1 MSMKVGVIGGG
12 TFGRGIAL
20 SAVRAEND
28 VVLWTRGFHKGEG
41 QPYRTTTELSQLT
54 DRDIVFLAVPST
66 YIAETTSAL
75 GAHLDGR
82 HLLVHV
88 SRGLVGDDLKT
99 LTRVLQSTTPC
110 RRVGALAGPLVAE
123 ALAKGTPGGGIVG
136 SLFPEVAEAV
146 RDAIGG
152 PSLKIY
158 STDDVIGVELAS
170 ALVGLLALALGYAQG
185 LGIGPSALAV
195 LCSRGI
201 AESQRLGHLLGAR
214 ERTFAGLAGF
224 GDLVAA
230 ASGDDRPEMKL
241 GRAIARGVNI
251 ADASREAGAHI
262 EGVTIAERVS
272 AYAMRMRVEAPIA
285 ATTAAVLNGKMTAQA
300 AVAALMSRQV
310 WVE

>member
-1 MSMKVGVIGGG
+1 MTVKVGVIGGG
-12 TFGRGIAL
+12 GFGRGIAL
-20 SAVRAEND
+20 SACRAEND

-41 QPYRTTTELSQLT
+41 APYHTTTDLAALK
-54 DRDIVFLAVPST
+54 DRDIIFLAVPSP
-66 YIAETTSAL
+66 YMSETSTAL
-75 GAHLDGR
+75 GTHLDGR

-88 SRGLVGDDLKT
+88 SRGLVGDNLQT
-99 LTRVLQSTTPC
+99 LTRVLHSTTPC
-110 RRVGALAGPLVAE
+110 RRVGALAGPLVAD

-136 SLFPEVAEAV
+136 SLFPEVAEMV
-146 RDAIGG
+146 REAIAG
-152 PSLKIY
+152 PALKIY
-158 STDDVIGVELAS
+158 GTDDVVGVELAS

-201 AESQRLGHLLGAR
+201 AESQRIGLVLGAR
-214 ERTFAGLAGF
+214 EKTFAGLAGF

-241 GRAIARGVNI
+241 GRAIARGVNVT
-251 ADASREAGAHI
+251 DAGREAGAHI
-262 EGVTIAERVS
+262 EGVTIAERVAS
-272 AYAMRMRVEAPIA
+272 YAMRMHIEAPIA
-285 ATTAAVLNGKMTAQA
+285 ATTAAVLAGKMTAQA